1 MTRGVRLAVCV
12 IAAIHGAAAQSIPII
27 PRPALVRHLNGSLLV
42 GRSTVVDADP
52 DALPVAQWFAEQL
65 RSEFGL
71 AVGVT
76 TESSRR
82 SAFHFI
88 SDASLPEE
96 GYRLRIDPRG
106 VFIRGRPAGLFY
118 GAQSVLQLAAA
129 RVRTTFVLPAVEIDD
144 QPRFPYRGLH
154 LDTAR
159 HMFPVEFLKHYLD
172 WMARY
177 KLNRFHWH
185 LTDDQG
191 WRIEIE
197 GYPRLAEVA
206 SMRKETLVGHA
217 PQSTKYDGQP
227 YGGFYT
233 QDQIREVVAYA
244 RDRFITVIP
253 EIEMPGHSLAA
264 LAAYPE
270 LACTPGPFETAT
282 TWGSFKDIYCPKEG
296 TFHFLEN
303 VLAEVMKLF
312 PSLYIHI
319 GGDEVQKDRWK
330 ESPDAQAVIQS
341 EGLKDESELQSYF
354 IRRMEKFING
364 QGRRMIGWDEIL
376 EGGLAPDATV
386 MSWRGEDG
394 GIQAA
399 RQGHDVIMTPSAYLY
414 FDHYQ
419 ADREKEPLAIGGM
432 LPLEKVYI
440 YNPAPAALSAEEHKH
455 ILGAQANLWT
465 EYIAEP
471 RQAEYM
477 LFPRLFALAE
487 VVWSPQKGRNYREF
501 LGRVP
506 SQLAWLKRQGVHYRA
521 LDAPSGSRR
530 RR

>member
-1 MTRGVRLAVCV
+1 VVRNLK
-12 IAAIHGAAAQSIPII
+12 GNFQ
-27 PRPALVRHLNGSLLV
+27 V
-42 GRSTVVDADP
+42 GRSTVIYADTG
-52 DALPVAQWFAEQL
+52 AQPVAQWFAEQL

-76 TESSRR
+76 TEPSRR
-82 SAFHFI
+82 SAFHFT
-88 SDASLPEE
+88 SDASLPDE
-96 GYRLRIDPRG
+96 GYRLRIDSHG
-106 VFIRGRPAGLFY
+106 VVVQGRPAGLFY

-129 RVRTTFVLPAVEIDD
+129 RGKSGFALPAVEIED
-144 QPRFPYRGLH
+144 QPRFAYRGLH

-159 HMFPVEFLKHYLD
+159 HMFPVEFLKQYLD

-177 KLNRFHWH
+177 KLNQFHWH

-191 WRIEIE
+191 WRIEIQQ
-197 GYPRLAEVA
+197 YPRLAEVA
-206 SMRKETLVGHA
+206 SMRKETLVGRA
-217 PQSTKYDGQP
+217 PQSSKYDGQP

-419 ADREKEPLAIGGM
+419 ADRGTEPLAIGGM
-432 LPLEKVYI
+432 LPLEKVYS